1 MIMAEESFGMGSLMG
16 PRAPGTPPSL
26 HFILVEI
33 RLLMWLQQSCGAQ
46 VAAIAGIFE
55 RIMDWNGRYE
65 KSENTL
71 FFAIYGGRRV
81 DITITRSPLFEHQG
95 TH

>member
-71 FFAIYGGRRV
+71 FRNLWREE
-81 DITITRSPLFEHQG
+81 S
-95 TH
+95 